1 MPHVNISKNQ
11 GVVKLYTIIIL
22 GVPYQKAISTFKAG
36 NTKGGSITV
45 HLTSSLIWLGL
56 FCK

>member
-11 GVVKLYTIIIL
+11 GTVAKLYTIIIL
-22 GVPYQKAISTFKAG
+22 GVPYPNAVSTFKAG

-45 HLTSSLIWLGL
+45 HFDLL
-56 FCK
+56 FD